1 MFNCGTYGWVSGIGM
16 DRFGGLE
23 PSGENMDEGD
33 DEQIHDM
40 RERGVVYAKSAS
52 VKKNQSCFRAG

>member
-1 MFNCGTYGWVSGIGM
+1 MGM

-40 RERGVVYAKSAS
+40 RERCVVYAKSAD
-52 VKKNQSCFRAG
+52 VKKNQSCFHAG